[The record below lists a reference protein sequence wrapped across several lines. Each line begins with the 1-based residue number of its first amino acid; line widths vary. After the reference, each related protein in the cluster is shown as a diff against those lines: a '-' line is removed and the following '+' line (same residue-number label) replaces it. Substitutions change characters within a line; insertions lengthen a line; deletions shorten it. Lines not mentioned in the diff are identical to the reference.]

1 MKRINIA
8 VAAALSAILFTGCGN
23 TVSEADRD
31 TSAPVSTSAPEAD
44 PGSAAETPTERVPVI
59 EETADFEYEVIG
71 GNAVITRYTGSA
83 KDVEVPGEI
92 NGVPV
97 SKIGFYAFEAKFLV
111 ETITL
116 PESITCI
123 DEYAFM
129 DCSSLKSINIPDS
142 VTAVER
148 GAFVACTSLESL
160 DIPANV
166 QYIRQEAFTACDGLV
181 SLTVNNP
188 DLIYEDWGLEALP
201 NLTLYAAADSAVAS
215 WASEMGLSVSAL

>member
-1 MKRINIA
+1 MKRRNITA
-8 VAAALSAILFTGCGN
+8 AAALSAILFTGCGD
-23 TVSEADRD
+23 TVSEADGEPYA
-31 TSAPVSTSAPEAD
+31 SVSVSAPEAD
-44 PGSAAETPTERVPVI
+44 PGSAVEQPTDRVPVI
-59 EETADFEYEVIG
+59 KENADFEYEVIG
-71 GNAVITRYTGSA
+71 GSAVITKYTGSA

-92 NGVPV
+92 DGVPV
-97 SKIGFYAFEAKFLV
+97 AKIGFYAFEAKFLV
-111 ETITL
+111 ETVTL

-166 QYIRQEAFTACDGLV
+166 QYIRQEAFTACEGLA

-188 DLIYEDWGLEALP
+188 DLVYEDWGLEALP
-201 NLTLYAAADSAVAS
+201 ALTLYAAADSAVFT
-215 WASEMGLSVSAL
+215 WAQEMGLSVSAL